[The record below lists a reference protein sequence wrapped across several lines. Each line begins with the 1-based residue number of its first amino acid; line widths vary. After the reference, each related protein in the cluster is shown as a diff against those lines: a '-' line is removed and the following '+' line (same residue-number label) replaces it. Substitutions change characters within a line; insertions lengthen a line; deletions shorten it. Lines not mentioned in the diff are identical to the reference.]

1 MLIFA
6 FAMPL
11 VRITTMI
18 ILWTLPLTSKQRH
31 AFLVCKEVVDAWS
44 ALDVMLFSF
53 VAAISQIRQFL
64 AFMLGGNCDALNR
77 TLQQF
82 VSGPL
87 SHAHD
92 LCFDVDS
99 SLGDGC
105 WLLAVCVVGSSAC
118 SRILDYAAAIV
129 REEDENAYRVA
140 SSLGADDVDNND
152 SSHFETPL

>member
-1 MLIFA
+1 ME
-6 FAMPL
+6 
-11 VRITTMI
+11 R
-18 ILWTLPLTSKQRH
+18 
-31 AFLVCKEVVDAWS
+31 
-44 ALDVMLFSF
+44 
-53 VAAISQIRQFL
+53 
-64 AFMLGGNCDALNR
+64 LGRDALFIRGGDFTNK
-77 TLQQF
+77 T
-82 VSGPL
+82 VSRL
-87 SHAHD
+87 HARRELRCLESHIATVRLWSTVTRPST

-140 SSLGADDVDNND
+140 SLLDTDDVDNDD